1 MVYALLI
8 YQEKYPDE
16 LADYLNQHTI
26 LTNIYKQEDIID
38 NFENLITLHDI
49 IIFYNTASNIL
60 EKKIKDLRP
69 YIVVEN
75 DKIRS
80 AKTNEYMVIS
90 YKQHINQVI
99 LTIVH
104 SLARLDYNDDIVYL
118 LNSLLNYLDQPTLLI
133 RENKIIHANKHFL
146 TSYDKN
152 FEEIIQTSIESYLA
166 KYQTQEFKNF
176 LVSEQD
182 KKIFKFKF
190 NNENEDEYLI
200 TKISLIL
207 KNQIY
212 HLLILSPTNYIT
224 SKDFWY
230 NLFDTFSEPLRI
242 MDMDGIT
249 IYVNKEYAKLF
260 EMPISEI
267 IGKHFTV
274 VYSKDYR
281 NKIYSTFKDRFNNK
295 NLRDDEK
302 LTVFLH
308 NGKKKYLYRRNK
320 EIFIQDKKCILTI
333 LKDLTHEKEIQEENK
348 KKSELLTLILTLSS
362 SIIFTSKEKFSHILQ
377 SSLNLISNLFEVDIA
392 SLSIETEF
400 IKAKQYYYG
409 ENYHYFKDKISD
421 EDFIKYFPYKNA
433 VVNFPYNK
441 DVNDNISTLL
451 NEKSINSVLSIPIIY
466 KDTVLGNLNFI
477 SFSNQIVW
485 NSEDV
490 NILLIFADLIAGNI
504 EKLKTEY
511 LLEMERA
518 KLYDIF
524 QNMNDGIMVCDD
536 NLDILFY
543 NKKANEL
550 LNLNKNKNIFEV
562 AKDVY
567 AKKGKDN
574 FYDKDIP
581 SILRFLYNNLNKT
594 VDNIEIVVNK
604 EKKYLNIYI
613 SVFNQSTNLF
623 LITITDV
630 TEKVKLQT
638 ELALSQKLEAV
649 GRLAAGIA
657 HEINTPMQFINDNLV
672 FMNDVL
678 ISVKNFV
685 EELNLINDLKDI
697 NNLLEKYDIKY
708 LSNEAL
714 TALKESF
721 EGVERIVK
729 IVAAMKDFAH
739 TSQMR
744 EKTLSDINKILET
757 TITISR
763 NVWKYHCAIIINLDK
778 SLPLIECYSD
788 ELGQVFLNMIVNSAH
803 AIEEKFTNQGK
814 KGIIE
819 IISKQEN
826 DKVVVIIKD
835 NGIGIKD
842 EYLSRIY
849 DPFFTT
855 KEVGKGTGQG
865 LAIAHDIIVNKHQGE
880 IKCNS
885 VYGEGTEFK
894 IYLPIKV

>member
-1 MVYALLI
+1 MIYALLI
-8 YQEKYPDE
+8 YHEKYPEE
-16 LADYLNQHTI
+16 LANILTQHSI
-26 LTNIYKQEDIID
+26 LTNIYKQQDIID
-38 NFENLITLHDI
+38 NFENIVALHDI
-49 IIFYNTASNIL
+49 IIFYNTNSDEL
-60 EKKIKDLRP
+60 EKIIQDVRP
-69 YIVVEN
+69 YIVVNN
-75 DKIRS
+75 DKIRF
-80 AKTNEYMVIS
+80 AKTNEYLVLS
-90 YKQHINQVI
+90 YKHNINQVI

-104 SLARLDYNDDIVYL
+104 SLARLDFNDDIVYL
-118 LNSLLNYLDQPTLLI
+118 LNSLLNYLDQPTLLLK
-133 RENKIIHANKHFL
+133 ENKIIHANKHFL
-146 TSYDKN
+146 TVNGKN
-152 FEEIIQTSIESYLA
+152 YEEIIHTTIDSYFTN
-166 KYQTQEFKNF
+166 YQIQEFRNF
-176 LVSEQD
+176 LTSNQD
-182 KKIFKFKF
+182 KKIFNFKF
-190 NNENEDEYLI
+190 MNNAEDEYLV
-200 TKISLIL
+200 TKINFTLN
-207 KNQIY
+207 NQIY
-212 HLLILSPTNYIT
+212 YLLILDPNNYIT
-224 SKDFWY
+224 NKDFWY

-242 MDMDGIT
+242 MDMDGNT

-274 VYSKDYR
+274 VYSQDYR
-281 NKIYSTFKDRFNNK
+281 NKIYSTFKDKFNNK
-295 NLRDDEK
+295 NLRDDDK
-302 LTVFLH
+302 STVFLH

-320 EIFIQDKKCILTI
+320 EIFLKDKKCILTI
-333 LKDLTHEKEIQEENK
+333 LKDLTHEKEVQEENK

-377 SSLNLISNLFEVDIA
+377 SSLNLISNLFDVDLA
-392 SLSIETEF
+392 YLSIQTEF
-400 IKAKQYYYG
+400 IKVKQYYYG
-409 ENYHYFKDKISD
+409 ENYHYFRDKINNN
-421 EDFIKYFPYKNA
+421 DFIKYFPFKNEII
-433 VVNFPYNK
+433 NLPYNK
-441 DVNDNISTLL
+441 DVNVNISALL
-451 NEKSINSVLSIPIIY
+451 NEKGVNSVLSIPIIY

-477 SFSNQIVW
+477 SFSNKIIW
-485 NSEDV
+485 NNEDV
-490 NILLIFADLIAGNI
+490 NILLIFADLLAGNL
-504 EKLKTEY
+504 EKIKTEY

-524 QNMNDGIMVCDD
+524 QNMNDGIIVCDD
-536 NLDILFY
+536 NLDILFF
-543 NKKANEL
+543 NNKANEL
-550 LNLNKNKNIFEV
+550 LNLNKNKNILEL
-562 AKDVY
+562 AKDVL

-574 FYDKDIP
+574 YYDKDVP
-581 SILRFLYNNLNKT
+581 SILNFLHQNLNKT
-594 VDNIEIVVNK
+594 VDNIEIVVNN
-604 EKKYLNIYI
+604 EKKYLNVYI
-613 SVFNQSTNLF
+613 STFNKATNLF

-630 TEKVKLQT
+630 TDKVKLQT

-672 FMNDVL
+672 F
-678 ISVKNFV
+678 
-685 EELNLINDLKDI
+685 INDALVSF
-697 NNLLEKYDIKY
+697 NNFLNEIKTNNITNIDELIEKYDIKY
-708 LSNEAL
+708 LTSESI

-721 EGVERIVK
+721 EGVDRIVK

-739 TSQMR
+739 TSQTR

-763 NVWKYHCAIIINLDK
+763 NVWKYHSDIIINLDK

-803 AIEEKFTNQGK
+803 AIEEKFTNEGK

-819 IISKQEN
+819 IISIQEN
-826 DKVVVIIKD
+826 DNVVVIIKD
-835 NGIGIKD
+835 NGIGIKE

-894 IYLPIKV
+894 IYLPLKV